1 MKKPNNI
8 IISLLVCLVSASS
21 FSQNTTVED
30 ALLWEVSG
38 KDLKESS
45 FLFGTFHLLDN
56 RFADSLT
63 VVMDKLDQSKTVT
76 VEMITDST
84 MSIQL
89 LQVVQLKGTSLD
101 KLLSAEDYQNT
112 STWFKEL
119 TGYDLSFFN
128 TVNPLTIQLFIMAS
142 LQQKYYPMNPLTDIP
157 MDSYFQKIAKK
168 QNKKIVG
175 LETFEEQI
183 RVLYGQFSNERQAE
197 LLAEYTRDKEKAN
210 LEVARMNHDYRQQKL
225 GQLAELMATQQ
236 YDKKEAEVILD
247 NRNKKWMEILPGL
260 MKEQSTFVAV
270 GALHL
275 VGDNGLVT
283 LLRKQGYTVK
293 PLPVK

>member
-8 IISLLVCLVSASS
+8 IISFLVCLVSASS

-38 KDLKESS
+38 KDLKEPS

-142 LQQKYYPMNPLTDIP
+142 LQQKHYPMNPLTDIP

-197 LLAEYTRDKEKAN
+197 LLAEYARDKEKAN
-210 LEVARMNHDYRQQKL
+210 LEVARMNRDYRQQKL

-283 LLRKQGYTVK
+283 LLRKLGYTVK